1 MLKYQIKEVRPNIFA
16 VIVKDKYDRAM
27 LFCRVQEYYECPN
40 PKFRGKQFSVWDYMK
55 WYHKKYGRGFSYG
68 ADWSGFNI
76 PIWVAKECYN
86 NLNKI
91 ETPYDKVM
99 DEIVQKLNS
108 FYTGYMIG
116 AGNTTGETFKH
127 EVCHALYH
135 TNKDYKKQMDNLTKG
150 LPKKYYDTFKK
161 NLLGMGYTT
170 KVINDEIQAYLQY
183 GYDDDRFGKGVSLK
197 QLKQYNKI
205 YLEAAKK
212 ILSNP
217 LDEITKIAQK
227 NNLY

>member
-1 MLKYQIKEVRPNIFA
+1 MVKYQLKEILPEIFA
-16 VIVKDKYDRAM
+16 VIIKDKYDRAM
-27 LFCRVQEYYECPN
+27 TFCRAQEYYESPS
-40 PKFRGKQFSVWDYMK
+40 PKFRGKEFSIWDYMK

-76 PIWVAKECYN
+76 PIWIAKECYN

-135 TNKDYKKQMDNLTKG
+135 TNQDYKKQMDNLTKG
-150 LPKKYYDTFKK
+150 LPKKYYDAFKK

-183 GYDDDRFGKGVSLK
+183 GYREDGFSKGVNFK
-197 QLKQYNKI
+197 QLKEYNKI
-205 YLEAAKK
+205 YLEAAKQY
-212 ILSNP
+212 N
-217 LDEITKIAQK
+217 
-227 NNLY
+227 